1 MSGFFDSG
9 QKINLDQSDVRIS
22 AENGLDFSQDQTIG
36 IYIPPSVK
44 YFSGK
49 DSYLQ
54 FDAQIAGDVDKAKG
68 SFATRLQL
76 DPNTGANSLF
86 SSLRV
91 YAGNRETL
99 LEENTEY
106 ASYVSVK
113 YDYSKTDTEQKKRA
127 LREGCGVWTPA
138 TAGTLGTTKSIGNNF
153 LYNPFMKVPNAGQGV
168 GPEETLTTEWD
179 NTDFIPAKITIP
191 LHCGVFA
198 ENSKVFPNLLTNG
211 CYIELVMAGQRNLF
225 RQMDG
230 VLKERRMRLNPVFFG
245 KDNAGLKITADDEID
260 AVWCRAGV
268 NNQRDPQS
276 CPFVVGEKI
285 NFVKDTKDGS
295 TATTNT
301 ITLGKDGYGAVIT
314 SITNDGTLLKIGF
327 DTGTK
332 IKVATGMDQATEN
345 WFLFSESVSAATEF
359 SPSCKVSNVEL
370 ICHQIDMGDVYEKKM
385 ISKVSQGGV
394 VMFDIPSV
402 GVQTHSQLSSDIQAT
417 IPLNLEYS
425 KARGIIALPTD
436 AKLYSTAH
444 QTSATGTYL
453 IRKDAGALYQEDTL
467 NRSNRTGISGVSNG
481 LSKYNFFLH
490 GKMVP
495 SREISTAKTTDKR
508 GGIDAHFIS
517 ELEKGLLAC
526 GIPANS
532 FEEYA
537 SNFIIARQL
546 AIGKNAVFDGR
557 GKTARLNCKYEGSVA
572 DVNAPSVNTLWK
584 MFIKHTKTLVIK
596 GDNISVEI

>member
-1 MSGFFDSG
+1 MSGFFDAG
-9 QKINLDQSDVRIS
+9 EKINLEQSDVRIS

-36 IYIPPSVK
+36 IYIPPSVR

-49 DSYLQ
+49 DTYLQ
-54 FDAQIAGDVDKAKG
+54 FDAQIKGDIDHDRN

-76 DPNTGANSLF
+76 DPNIGANSLF

-153 LYNPFMKVPNAGQGV
+153 LYNPFMKVPNAGRSV
-168 GPEETLTTEWD
+168 NPDETLDTPWND
-179 NTDFIPAKITIP
+179 TDFIPAKITIP

-211 CYIELVMAGQRNLF
+211 CYIELVMAGARNLF

-230 VLKERRMRLNPVFFG
+230 VLKERRMRLNPVFYG
-245 KDNAGLKITADDEID
+245 KANDGTKLTAGDEID

-268 NNQRDPQS
+268 NNQRDPQM

-285 NFVKDTKDGS
+285 NFVKDTNNGD
-295 TATTNT
+295 TTTTNT
-301 ITLGKDGYGAVIT
+301 ITLGKDGKGAVIT
-314 SITNDGTLLKIGF
+314 DISNDGTLLKIGF
-327 DTGTK
+327 DTTTK
-332 IKVATGMDQATEN
+332 IKVADGMDQATEN
-345 WFLFSESVSAATEF
+345 WFLYSESLTDATNY

-370 ICHQIDMGDVYEKKM
+370 ICHQIDMGDAYEKRM
-385 ISKVSQGGV
+385 LGKVSQGGV

-402 GVQTHSQLSSDIQAT
+402 GVQTHSQLQSDIQAT
-417 IPLNLEYS
+417 IPLNLDYS
-425 KARGIIALPTD
+425 KARGILALPTD
-436 AKLYSTAH
+436 ASIYSTAD

-453 IRKDAGALYQEDTL
+453 IRKDKGALYQEDTL

-481 LSKYNFFLH
+481 LTKYNFFLQ

-495 SREISTAKTTDKR
+495 SREISTKKTTDKR

-517 ELEKGLLAC
+517 ELEKGLLSC

-537 SNFIIARQL
+537 SNFVIARQL
-546 AIGKNAVFDGR
+546 AIGSKAVFDGR
-557 GKTARLNCKYEGSVA
+557 GKTARLNCKFEGTT
-572 DVNAPSVNTLWK
+572 DDQDKPSVNTLWK
-584 MFIKHTKTLVIK
+584 LFVKHTKTLVIK
-596 GDNISVEI
+596 GDNIMVEQ